1 MNTNSITSLILQAEQ
16 DGLVRRTFRR
26 LDPERQTAVVDAIL
40 AEAAESGPDQLRV
53 QAVADKAGV
62 AVGSLY
68 QYFPDREKL
77 LDFAILLCTRTWL
90 DTFAIYLPMLAEMPL
105 RDGLQAYVLGGMEM
119 SEMEKGVVRFF
130 GRAAYQGLTGK
141 PGEAVGPIAAVML
154 DCVRSML
161 SRAQER
167 GEIRTDLDLDATAR
181 SVNAYLIALGDGQLF
196 PYLNRYYCLSDD
208 KMPFERVFES
218 ALDLLIRGLA
228 PDRQAE
234 TSEQK

>member
-1 MNTNSITSLILQAEQ
+1 MNPNSITTLIQQAEQ

-77 LDFAILLCTRTWL
+77 LDFAILLCSRTWL
-90 DTFAIYLPMLAEMPL
+90 DTFAIYLTMLAEMPL
-105 RDGLQAYVLGGMEM
+105 REGLKAYVLGGMEM
-119 SEMEKGVVRFF
+119 SEMDKGVVRFF

-141 PGEAVGPIAAVML
+141 PGEAVGPIAVVML

-161 SRAQER
+161 RHAQER
-167 GEIRTDLDLDATAR
+167 GEIRADLDLDATAR
-181 SVNAYLIALGDGQLF
+181 SVNAYLIALADGQLF

-208 KMPFERVFES
+208 EMPFEWVFES
-218 ALDLLIRGLA
+218 ALDLLMRGLA
-228 PDRQAE
+228 PDRQVE